1 MKTKTVLPF
10 LAVILFVGTSVQAFA
25 QTQSEMNAEA
35 CNKLKIADAEL
46 NRIYQQVLAAKA
58 ADAEF
63 AKAFREAQ
71 RAWISFRDAHVRSIF
86 PDPDPRAYGSVYTM
100 CRCGVLDQITTQRA
114 KEMQQLWIDGLD
126 EGDVCTGSCV
136 VKRPKSSP
144 NRRE

>member
-1 MKTKTVLPF
+1 MKNKTVLPL

-35 CNKLKIADAEL
+35 CNKLKIADA
-46 NRIYQQVLAAKA
+46 
-58 ADAEF
+58 D
-63 AKAFREAQ
+63 
-71 RAWISFRDAHVRSIF
+71 VRPIF

-114 KEMQQLWIDGLD
+114 KESQQLWIDGLD
-126 EGDVCTGSCV
+126 EGDVCTGSCA

-144 NRRE
+144 NRKE